1 MSDREEE
8 QSALQPMEL
17 ERATLDDSASEYVAE
32 RLSKVDIMQPGER
45 LGEALLR
52 FNEAVMVCGPN
63 LPSCGQAT
71 EGVPLTH

>member
-32 RLSKVDIMQPGER
+32 RLSKVDILQPGER

-52 FNEAVMVCGPN
+52 FKAVMVCGPN
-63 LPSCGQAT
+63 LRSCGQAT